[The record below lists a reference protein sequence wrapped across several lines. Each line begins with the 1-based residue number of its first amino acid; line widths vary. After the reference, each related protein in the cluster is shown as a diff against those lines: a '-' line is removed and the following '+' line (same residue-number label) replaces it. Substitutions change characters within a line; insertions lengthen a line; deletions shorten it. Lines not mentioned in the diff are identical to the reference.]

1 MFLTKFSLTNFLV
14 YFLVVNQDECP
25 PTTTTPKAG
34 LGAILD
40 RLAASTAQPPP
51 PPPLPPSGMY
61 GVCKYAH
68 TYFPNPIYFQ
78 ILFKFRKK
86 LVVV

>member
-1 MFLTKFSLTNFLV
+1 M
-14 YFLVVNQDECP
+14 VNQDECP

-61 GVCKYAH
+61 AH
-68 TYFPNPIYFQ
+68 CSYS
-78 ILFKFRKK
+78 KK
-86 LVVV
+86 VVNENEGSENDTP